1 MKKFEESRAELEKVL
16 RAAQEGLEEKGD
28 PEELL
33 RKHTEF
39 FSQLDQRVLNAFLK
53 ACDELTDILPEQEQQ
68 GLQEAVRKLHKQWK
82 VSVESWDHEKSA
94 SWNLFCSSALEV
106 RED

>member
-1 MKKFEESRAELEKVL
+1 MFNAPFTLPFFSFL
-16 RAAQEGLEEKGD
+16 AALCQ
-28 PEELL
+28 
-33 RKHTEF
+33 EF

-82 VSVESWDHEKSA
+82 VSQTCREGRERVVT
-94 SWNLFCSSALEV
+94 V
-106 RED
+106 RES